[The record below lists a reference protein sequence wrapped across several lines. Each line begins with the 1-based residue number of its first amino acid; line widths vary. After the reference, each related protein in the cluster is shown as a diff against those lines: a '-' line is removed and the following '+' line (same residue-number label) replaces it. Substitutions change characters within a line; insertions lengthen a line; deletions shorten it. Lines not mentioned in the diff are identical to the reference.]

1 MLDLDHDMQAV
12 FYGPDFTLRFKR
24 LRTGVED
31 LELQG
36 ILGMTDSEALE
47 GHAMATSRT
56 IQCPATVD
64 LRADDLLQ
72 LLQAAP
78 QLGLVE
84 GSKFRVLDVPER
96 INDGAEQLVLLGSVW
111 S

>member
-1 MLDLDHDMQAV
+1 MLDFEHDMQAV
-12 FYGPDFTLRFKR
+12 FYCADFTVRFKR
-24 LRTGVED
+24 VRPGVED
-31 LELQG
+31 LELQA

-72 LLQAAP
+72 LLEAVS

-84 GSKFRVLDVPER
+84 GSKLRVLDVPDR
-96 INDGAEQLVLLGSVW
+96 INDGAEQLVLLGSAW